1 MPPCIYMPG
10 PNPVKQ
16 IRNMRVQSFI
26 VFGLIAAV
34 WAARADEKLPVL
46 KAGSEVFSNV
56 TVTTVTATD
65 IYFTYSGG
73 MANVKLSKLDPALQE
88 HFNYDPVKAGEV
100 EQKQAVANTQ
110 YHNYVIHQPAPRP
123 RVDESAAQPSSAGQA
138 SDLSQ
143 NPAMSAALNQ
153 ARSENKLVLLDFTG
167 SDWCGWCKKFDK
179 DVLSTD
185 KFTSYANSKLV
196 LVTLDFPSHIKQDA
210 ALKQSN
216 QELKKRF
223 GVNGF
228 PTFVLLKS
236 SGKELGR
243 QVGYLRGGPDA
254 FIAKLDGFG
263 R

>member
-1 MPPCIYMPG
+1 
-10 PNPVKQ
+10 
-16 IRNMRVQSFI
+16 MRAQDFI

-46 KAGSEVFSNV
+46 KAGSEVYSNV
-56 TVTTVTATD
+56 TVTAVTATD

-88 HFNYDPVKAGEV
+88 HFNYDPVMAGEV
-100 EQKQAVANTQ
+100 EQKQATANTQ
-110 YHNYVIHQPAPRP
+110 YYNYIIHQPAPRP
-123 RVDESAAQPSSAGQA
+123 RADKSAAQPSSAGQT

-143 NPAMSAALNQ
+143 NPVLSAALNQ

-185 KFTSYANSKLV
+185 KFASYANSKII
-196 LVTLDFPSHIKQDA
+196 LVTLDFPSHKEQDA
-210 ALKQSN
+210 ALKKAN
-216 QELKKRF
+216 QEIRKRF

-228 PTFVLLKS
+228 PTFVLLNS
-236 SGKELGR
+236 AGRELGR
-243 QVGYLRGGPDA
+243 QVGYLKGGPDA

-263 R
+263 RQ